1 MVIAPTCVL
10 WAIAL
15 AAAADPTPPASAST
29 TTAEP
34 AAKALARGNYP
45 WYDAQADAL
54 KPVEP
59 PAQPIEPKVRASS
72 PSSGTGAAFDL
83 GQLIV
88 FVLIA
93 LGLAALIALI
103 AWAWSRGQ
111 FASDP
116 VPAPTGPAR
125 SPTRVGDLPAGLT
138 RIDGDPLAEA
148 ARLRASGDYA
158 GAIVCLF
165 AHQLLALDRHR
176 LARLMPGRTGRQLV
190 RSVANATVRDLVT
203 PALRLFEEVYYG
215 HNPPSAE
222 AFEAVWEQAQTLER
236 MLAAGG
242 LR

>member
-1 MVIAPTCVL
+1 MVIARSCVL

-15 AAAADPTPPASAST
+15 AAASPPPAAPASN

-59 PAQPIEPKVRASS
+59 PYQPAEPKIRV
-72 PSSGTGAAFDL
+72 PSSGGSNAAFDA
-83 GQLIV
+83 GQWVV

-93 LGLAALIALI
+93 LGLAALIAVI

-116 VPAPTGPAR
+116 VPSSTAPER
-125 SPTRVGDLPAGLT
+125 SPTRVGDLPAGLGA
-138 RIDGDPLAEA
+138 IDGDPLAEA

-158 GAIVCLF
+158 GAIVRLF

-190 RSVANATVRDLVT
+190 RSVANASVRDLVT

-215 HNPPSAE
+215 HNAPSAE
-222 AFEAVWEQAQTLER
+222 AFEAVWEKAQTLER